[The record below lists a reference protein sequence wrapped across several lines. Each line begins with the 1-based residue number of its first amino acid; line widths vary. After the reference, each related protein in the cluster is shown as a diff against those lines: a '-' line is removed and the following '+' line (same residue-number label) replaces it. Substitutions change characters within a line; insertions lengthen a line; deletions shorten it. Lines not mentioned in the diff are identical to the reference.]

1 MVVFLKTVLLQN
13 LQEPDTQPETSDARV
28 QPEDEADRI
37 EDVIDDLTFRSETE
51 DGVDDAKVRDLDLQA
66 WTASRVRV
74 KERDRE
80 SWSQVS
86 KQETQNEG

>member
-37 EDVIDDLTFRSETE
+37 EDDIDDLTFRSETE
-51 DGVDDAKVRDLDLQA
+51 DGVDDAKVRDF
-66 WTASRVRV
+66 ASMVSEQSERD
-74 KERDRE
+74 KERDGE

-86 KQETQNEG
+86 EKETQSEG